1 MAKKELSVGELSAA
15 FSLSSEAGAEAASAQ
30 GAKVNFEP
38 GGDSFSSWWFV
49 MIPDGT
55 SPEAKF
61 AKEHYG
67 AGGAE
72 TPHYSTTIP
81 VNGWGKAGNKRYA
94 EEFASGLR
102 SCGIEAK
109 ATDWQDTD
117 D

>member
-1 MAKKELSVGELSAA
+1 
-15 FSLSSEAGAEAASAQ
+15 
-30 GAKVNFEP
+30 
-38 GGDSFSSWWFV
+38 

-55 SPEAKF
+55 SPAAKF

-72 TPHYSTTIP
+72 SIFYSTTIP
-81 VNGWGKAGNKRYA
+81 VTGWGKAGNERYA
-94 EEFASGLR
+94 EAFASVLR
-102 SCGIEAK
+102 SAGIEAK